1 MSTRFYA
8 GPISSGM
15 GRSSE
20 DWDDRCGPEPGIEAQ
35 LRRWRA
41 AIARSHGLQPMR
53 AAPPPD
59 SRHRLIDPI
68 APQR

>member
-15 GRSSE
+15 GCVGE
-20 DWDDRCGPEPGIEAQ
+20 DWVEPEPGIEGQ

-41 AIARSHGLQPMR
+41 AIVRPQGAPPMR

-59 SRHRLIDPI
+59 SRHRPVDPI